1 MKHYLNS
8 AIIYTIL
15 GLTSGVFYRE
25 FTKFSGYSESTRLSL
40 IHGHYISLG
49 LFFFLFLLILEKQ
62 FAWSRFPKTKLIVW
76 GYHAGLNISV
86 LGFLMRGTTEVLGT
100 NMTSGLDASIAG
112 ISGIGHIILSI
123 TILMILFRVKK
134 ALVS

>member
-8 AIIYTIL
+8 AIVYTIL

-62 FAWSRFPKTKLIVW
+62 FAWSRFPKTKLIVL
-76 GYHAGLNISV
+76 GYHLGLNISV
-86 LGFLMRGTTEVLGT
+86 LGFLIRGTSEVLGT
-100 NMTSGLDASIAG
+100 NMTSALNASIAG
-112 ISGIGHIILSI
+112 ISGIGHIILAVTLI
-123 TILMILFRVKK
+123 MILFRVKK
-134 ALVS
+134 AI